1 MIKAVPIQKQ
11 ISVKSPTSQ
20 RFSEPENMTT
30 VDLNK
35 NGYLPNDT
43 QGELKPDTIEK
54 FNITKIIKS
63 LLVGIGIFI
72 LLGLCT
78 TILIL
83 IIHRGSYRSIQELN
97 KKSQTQETSLKR
109 LLNNKEMIKACKT
122 SKNFEDCCNIFYKSK
137 EVKKCSVQKVLDLFL
152 QYELESNNRLKRQN
166 YEEYNFDYPPEYYN
180 EDIYPNYNFDYEPQ
194 AYDFNGN
201 SEIIPDESNKYFS
214 YDHYNKIEEY
224 NELSFTNKKTKV
236 QQLTKTKPL
245 PTRKEFDTVKSSSI
259 LKSSNPIQETNT
271 WSTTTILPKTC
282 VDDKNCP
289 TVIKATTKIANISNL
304 VAEPGHLKIALNETK
319 IKLTPNLESSPRI
332 SQGTEFEL
340 KPSGEIQT
348 SSQPKQVNPCFY
360 PFPGSFISPYSPPIN
375 FDPNNYGRVANIQHQ
390 PLYII
395 NPPMYPSVAMPY
407 QGYGNYPNL
416 QTTNKYP
423 IQVAGAGG
431 QFYLCNPLSVP
442 NNNVAGLQGVEIR
455 RMSEIFNLQDSVQ
468 ETKKQELAFNINKTR
483 DAVECPLGTRGCNDG
498 SKCIHDRQF
507 CDNEVNCDDA
517 SDELNCSC
525 KSRVGAIRWC
535 DGYLDCPNGE
545 DEQECFGCRHDEFSC
560 DDWSRFQK
568 STCIPLSQ
576 RCDGIKHCE
585 MTGKDEEDCSILT
598 DHVGQHSFYKMSN
611 AAGFLHRNY
620 KGKWYPTCFGVDIFS
635 LDVCRTEAGPSEIL
649 PKTNLITSNDNYI
662 GPFLGVS
669 STNGIVL
676 SNDCIRNKA
685 VFVECPPMFCGLRL
699 TVTNPFRIAEVDTSA
714 EELLARMHHSR
725 LATDELVGNS
735 RVVGGKASQPT
746 AWPWVVS
753 IYKNGVFHC
762 GGVLIN
768 DLWILTAAHCV
779 DRFWFFYYEIQVGI
793 LRRFSYS
800 PMEQSRWATVAIPH
814 ESYNKRSL
822 KNDIALMK
830 LSKPVRFNR
839 YVRPICLP
847 SEMTAGDDFLR
858 GPKPNTVC
866 VTVGWG
872 ATVEH
877 GTDPDHLREVE
888 VPILPTCKHIEDK
901 EGDEICA
908 GLSEGGRDACQGDSG
923 GPLMCQNEKNRS
935 QWYLAGI
942 VSHGEGCARPNEPG
956 VYTKVS
962 KYIGWIHENIN
973 GKTVGREPLQ
983 KCPGYVCRGT
993 KKCLAKKRR
1002 CDKIVDC
1009 LFGDDETNCWQS
1021 HTQSLFRSNIVG
1033 SKHQG
1038 LMNDLLSLLH
1048 LNNSS
1053 EETDDVSTES
1063 QNSTESVEIKA
1074 NLPKYF
1080 TCEKMLQTIP
1090 YDEKCNKVVNCE
1102 DGTDEA
1108 DCSCVDYLKRFHKD
1122 AICDGVTDCKDMSD
1136 EANCVKCPTNQYLC
1150 RIGQKCIPLENR
1162 CDGNL
1167 NCISGED
1174 EWDCVSL
1181 TDGRTLVLDS
1191 DLRPKQSMKG
1201 IITINRFGVWRP
1213 LCTNASIDNAASIAA
1228 NVCNLLGFEEYTA
1241 FHKLS
1246 VADKPLNVTIDG
1258 FERYHSSLDE
1268 LPVCGGLFVGC
1279 LNVSLEDNVHELH
1292 QDNITSQVELYT
1304 SPWNAVIYSDGKFS
1318 CTGTI
1323 LNPHWIITAKA
1334 CFPKQLPIN
1343 KYVTALVG
1351 KGKAHFDVEGP
1362 HEQILTVDNVAF
1374 VNESEA
1380 ILLHT
1385 QQKINFNRYVKAAQ
1399 ITTKSVFIKEHCV
1412 AIGFENK
1419 RNKIVLLQPK
1429 KDCALGFRCFEIVD
1443 ICKNKT
1449 KLEPWHGVITCN
1461 SRNGW
1466 YATAIYTRIEEF
1478 CNSSQRQFQ
1487 TIDKNKIGFAMGNE
1501 LEKIS
1506 PMECSGFR
1514 CLIGNCINKNQF
1526 CDGVSDCRNG
1536 EDEDSNECL
1545 KLEDECPLLTNC
1557 TNYSPCKSTE
1567 FRCKNG
1573 DCVPKTA
1580 FCDNI
1585 DDCKDK
1591 SDEPDECSCRP
1602 YLERVHPEKI
1612 CDGTVNCWDRFD
1624 EKNCS
1629 CGFKSGEK
1637 CGETDLCV
1645 SQEMICDGFQDCP
1658 GGEDE
1663 SVCYSF
1669 RTTLAN
1675 YNSGEVFRR
1684 TAGVWHSGC
1693 FARNHTTT
1701 ELEEICK
1708 KLGFAGG
1715 SAKQLVPP
1723 EDTNPALKPVK
1734 DRFDVVWT
1742 LSKGSKLKLR
1752 LRTGNEPYV
1761 KFVEDSDCHKLYLEC
1776 L

>member
-1 MIKAVPIQKQ
+1 MIKIVPIQKQ
-11 ISVKSPTSQ
+11 IFAKSPTPQ
-20 RFSEPENMTT
+20 PFSEPENMTT

-35 NGYLPNDT
+35 NGYLPNDI
-43 QGELKPDTIEK
+43 QNEEKHPTIEK
-54 FNITKIIKS
+54 FKVTKIVKS

-83 IIHRGSYRSIQELN
+83 IVYRGSYRNMQVLN
-97 KKSQTQETSLKR
+97 KTSQVQEISLKR
-109 LLNNKEMIKACKT
+109 LLNNKEMIKTCRS
-122 SKNFEDCCNIFYKSK
+122 SKNFEDCCYLFYKSK
-137 EVKKCSVQKVLDLFL
+137 EFNKCSVQKVLDLFL
-152 QYELESNNRLKRQN
+152 QYELESNKRIKRQN
-166 YEEYNFDYPPEYYN
+166 YDEYNFDYQETYPSDYYN
-180 EDIYPNYNFDYEPQ
+180 ENIYPSYNYDYEQQP
-194 AYDFNGN
+194 YYSN
-201 SEIIPDESNKYFS
+201 SYIPGETNQYFDENYK
-214 YDHYNKIEEY
+214 KEEY
-224 NELSFTNKKTKV
+224 DQKTRIV
-236 QQLTKTKPL
+236 GSQQQLTTTKPL
-245 PTRKEFDTVKSSSI
+245 PTS
-259 LKSSNPIQETNT
+259 KSSNPIVETNT

-282 VDDKNCP
+282 ADDKNCP
-289 TVIKATTKIANISNL
+289 TVINATTKIANISN
-304 VAEPGHLKIALNETK
+304 VAAEPGHLKIALSETN
-319 IKLTPNLESSPRI
+319 IKLTPNSKSSPRI
-332 SQGTEFEL
+332 SQGNEFEL

-348 SSQPKQVNPCFY
+348 SSQPKQVSPCFY
-360 PFPGSFISPYSPPIN
+360 PFPGSFVSPYSPPIN
-375 FDPNNYGRVANIQHQ
+375 FDPNIYGRVPNIQHQ
-390 PLYII
+390 PLYVI
-395 NPPMYPSVAMPY
+395 NPPMYPPVAMPF
-407 QGYGNYPNL
+407 QGYGNYPSP
-416 QTTNKYP
+416 QPTNKYP

-431 QFYLCNPLSVP
+431 QFYLCNPISVP

-455 RMSEIFNLQDSVQ
+455 RKSEAFNLQDLVQ
-468 ETKKQELAFNINKTR
+468 ETERQGLNINKTR
-483 DAVECPLGTRGCNDG
+483 QAIECPFGTRGCNDG
-498 SKCIHDRQF
+498 SKCIHNRQF

-525 KSRVGAIRWC
+525 KNRVGEIRWC

-545 DEQECFGCRHDEFSC
+545 DEQGCFGCQLDEFSC

-568 STCIPLSQ
+568 GTCIPLSQ
-576 RCDGIKHCE
+576 RCDGIKQCE
-585 MTGKDEEDCSILT
+585 ITGKDEEDCSILT
-598 DHVGQHSFYKMSN
+598 DHLSQHSFYKVSN

-620 KGKWYPTCFGVDIFS
+620 KGKWYPTCFGVEIFS
-635 LDVCRTEAGPSEIL
+635 LDVCRTEAGPSDIL
-649 PKTNLITSNDNYI
+649 PKTHLITSNDNYN
-662 GPFLGVS
+662 GPFLGIS
-669 STNGIVL
+669 STNGIIL
-676 SNDCIRNKA
+676 SNDCMRNKA
-685 VFVECPPMFCGLRL
+685 VFVECPPMFCGMRL

-714 EELLARMHHSR
+714 EELLARMHLNR
-725 LATDELVGNS
+725 PATDELVGDS
-735 RVVGGKASQPT
+735 RVVGGKPCQPT

-800 PMEQSRWATVAIPH
+800 PMEQNRWATVAIPH
-814 ESYNKRSL
+814 EGYNKRSL

-847 SEMTAGDDFLR
+847 SQTTAGNDFLR

-866 VTVGWG
+866 VAVGWG

-877 GTDPDHLREVE
+877 GSDPDHLREVE
-888 VPILPTCKHIEDK
+888 VPILPSCKHIEDK

-973 GKTVGREPLQ
+973 GKTTGREPLQ
-983 KCPGYVCRGT
+983 KCPGYVCQGT

-1009 LFGDDETNCWQS
+1009 LFGDDEKNCWQS
-1021 HTQSLFRSNIVG
+1021 HSPFRSSIVG
-1033 SKHQG
+1033 SKQG
-1038 LMNDLLSLLH
+1038 LMVDLLNLLD

-1053 EETDDVSTES
+1053 EEIDDVSG
-1063 QNSTESVEIKA
+1063 NSTESVEIKTHF
-1074 NLPKYF
+1074 PEYF

-1108 DCSCVDYLKRFHKD
+1108 DCSCVDYLRRFHKD
-1122 AICDGVTDCKDMSD
+1122 AICDGVTDCRDMSD
-1136 EANCVKCPTNQYLC
+1136 ESNCVKCPQNRYLC
-1150 RIGQKCIPLENR
+1150 RIGQKCVPLENR
-1162 CDGNL
+1162 CDGRPD
-1167 NCISGED
+1167 CISGED

-1213 LCTNASIDNAASIAA
+1213 LCTNASVDNAASIAA

-1279 LNVSLEDNVHELH
+1279 LNVSLGDNVHELH
-1292 QDNITSQVELYT
+1292 RDNITSQVELYT

-1334 CFPKQLPIN
+1334 CFPKQLP
-1343 KYVTALVG
+1343 YVTALVG

-1362 HEQILTVDNVAF
+1362 HEQILNVEHVAL

-1380 ILLHT
+1380 ILLRT

-1399 ITTKSVFIKEHCV
+1399 TTTKSVFIKEHCV
-1412 AIGFENK
+1412 AIGLKNK
-1419 RNKIVLLQPK
+1419 QSKIIVLQPK
-1429 KDCALGFRCFEIVD
+1429 KNCTLGFRCFETTE

-1449 KLEPWHGVITCN
+1449 KLEPRPGVITCN

-1466 YATAIYTRIEEF
+1466 YATAIYTSMEEF
-1478 CNSSQRQFQ
+1478 CNPSIKPFER
-1487 TIDKNKIGFAMGNE
+1487 IDKNKIRFAMGNE
-1501 LEKIS
+1501 PEKIS
-1506 PMECSGFR
+1506 PNECSGFR
-1514 CLIGNCINKNQF
+1514 CLIGNCINTEQI

-1545 KLEDECPLLTNC
+1545 KLENGCPLATNC
-1557 TNYSPCKSTE
+1557 TNYPPCKLSE
-1567 FRCKNG
+1567 FRCKSG
-1573 DCVPKTA
+1573 ECVPKTA

-1591 SDEPDECSCRP
+1591 SDEPEECSCRT

-1612 CDGTVNCWDRFD
+1612 CDGTVNCWNRSD

-1629 CGFKSGEK
+1629 CGLKSNEK
-1637 CGETDLCV
+1637 CGETGLCV
-1645 SQEMICDGFQDCP
+1645 SQEMLCDGFRDCP

-1669 RTTLAN
+1669 IVCS
-1675 YNSGEVFRR
+1675 YNNGEVLRR

-1693 FARNHTTT
+1693 FARNHTTS
-1701 ELEEICK
+1701 ELEEICE

-1715 SAKQLVPP
+1715 SAKQLARP
-1723 EDTNPALKPVK
+1723 DTTALKPVK

-1742 LSKGSKLKLR
+1742 QSKGSRLRLR

-1761 KFVEDSDCHKLYLEC
+1761 KFVEDSECHKLYLEC